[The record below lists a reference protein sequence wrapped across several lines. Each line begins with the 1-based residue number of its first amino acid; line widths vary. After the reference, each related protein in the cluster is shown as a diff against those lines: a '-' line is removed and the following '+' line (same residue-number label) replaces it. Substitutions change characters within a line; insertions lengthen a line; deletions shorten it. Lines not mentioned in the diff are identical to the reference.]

1 MTLGHAPALRGGY
14 SGQCAKPLR
23 MATREPTLDGERTC
37 SVPSLK
43 KWPQSPCLG
52 AELLLVLED
61 VGLRAWVLA
70 IAQRCYDCE
79 ECCSK
84 SFDR

>member
-1 MTLGHAPALRGGY
+1 MSDMNSHSIPPKSQPQGLGARVETLELAVQFASR
-14 SGQCAKPLR
+14 KPKR
-23 MATREPTLDGERTC
+23 PHPRT
-37 SVPSLK
+37 K
-43 KWPQSPCLG
+43 EEYTLG

-79 ECCSK
+79 ECCSQ
-84 SFDR
+84 SFDF